1 MNKIKRTLNHKPK
14 KKYSDVKLYPW
25 NTQRLITPK
34 TVLLSLAKPQLPQHL
49 VQHKSDFVQGW
60 EFQCMIQNT
69 QGLQIS
75 ERRVT

>member
-14 KKYSDVKLYPW
+14 KILWCQTLSVKYTKVDY
-25 NTQRLITPK
+25 TQNSLIGFSKATI
-34 TVLLSLAKPQLPQHL
+34 AQHL